1 MWVDRENGLV
11 RNKWTAVVLGWVV
24 VLAGCA
30 SLESYDKKVS
40 GVQAASEFESL
51 DSAIAKLDA
60 TATSPESKKDL
71 LYNMER
77 GELLRMNGQYAQST
91 NAFIRADE
99 VVSAWEDTA
108 KSRPEKILG
117 LVGASLISE
126 RLKTYEGQD
135 YEKVML
141 TTRLALNRIAMG
153 DWDTA
158 RVDIKRT
165 HEREAVIAELRAK
178 EVLQVEQEA
187 KSRGV
192 KSTGKEINGYP
203 VETLNDPEVLELRNG
218 YQNALSHY
226 LAGFLY
232 EVLNEP
238 SLAAPGYRKAIELR
252 PNSGVLE
259 EGLRGLDQRISS
271 THRVKQRMT
280 DVLFLVE
287 SGEAPARKAMAFTLP
302 VFTARGAVTAS
313 ISYPVIQPS
322 RAPQINRIQV
332 DSVNLRPEPV
342 VDFSVMARRALRD
355 EMPGMM
361 LRGAARAIAKGVAQ
375 NRAQKELGPLGGF
388 LTAVASVV
396 TEQADDRMW
405 RMLPGR
411 IDVVRG
417 YLPPGEHR
425 LRVENREVGSINIG
439 GQYAVVPLRV
449 YANRVVVGE
458 VATFGALAAEP
469 PTQDAPAMIPKSS
482 VPAKPDHP
490 RAR

>member
-1 MWVDRENGLV
+1 M
-11 RNKWTAVVLGWVV
+11 
-24 VLAGCA
+24 
-30 SLESYDKKVS
+30 
-40 GVQAASEFESL
+40 
-51 DSAIAKLDA
+51 
-60 TATSPESKKDL
+60 
-71 LYNMER
+71 
-77 GELLRMNGQYAQST
+77 
-91 NAFIRADE
+91 
-99 VVSAWEDTA
+99 
-108 KSRPEKILG
+108 
-117 LVGASLISE
+117 
-126 RLKTYEGQD
+126 
-135 YEKVML
+135 
-141 TTRLALNRIAMG
+141 
-153 DWDTA
+153 
-158 RVDIKRT
+158 
-165 HEREAVIAELRAK
+165 
-178 EVLQVEQEA
+178 
-187 KSRGV
+187 
-192 KSTGKEINGYP
+192 
-203 VETLNDPEVLELRNG
+203 
-218 YQNALSHY
+218 
-226 LAGFLY
+226 
-232 EVLNEP
+232 
-238 SLAAPGYRKAIELR
+238 
-252 PNSGVLE
+252 
-259 EGLRGLDQRISS
+259 RGLDQRTSS
-271 THRVKQRMT
+271 THRGKQRMT

-287 SGEAPARKAMAFTLP
+287 SGEAPARKAVAFTLP

-425 LRVENREVGSINIG
+425 LRVENREVGSIKIS

-469 PTQDAPAMIPKSS
+469 PAQAAPAMIPKSS